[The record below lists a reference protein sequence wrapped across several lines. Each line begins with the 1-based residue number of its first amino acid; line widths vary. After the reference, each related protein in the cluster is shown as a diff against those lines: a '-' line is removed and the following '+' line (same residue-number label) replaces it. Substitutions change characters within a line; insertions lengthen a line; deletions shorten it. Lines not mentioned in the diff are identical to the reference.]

1 MTDSFD
7 PYHKWLG
14 IPAKE
19 QPPNRYRLLGL
30 ALFEADPDVIESA
43 ADQRMSHVRTFQ
55 AGAHSALSQKLLN
68 ELAEAKLCLLKP
80 DQRQKYDELLRD
92 QLSAAATPPA
102 SGQAAPIQQ
111 VTVPAAPVPLS
122 GAPPISTIRS
132 VRTKRKKS
140 SGTRAGLAALGIM
153 AALVGGGIAYW
164 ESQGG
169 PAPIANAPRKA
180 PQRETALADLMDR
193 PTKAGELRKPLDA
206 APVTESTAGDANA
219 ELANQEALL
228 RSSPVRG
235 TASQNATPRDS
246 TKPPE
251 PQHGAAGPKPNPPDF
266 AWGAAK
272 KPEIESSA
280 ATPQQEPAKP
290 AAPVRVSDMAPE
302 KISTGSSSP
311 DFEKKPAPPPRPRMA
326 PKDAIYHQGSWYWFS
341 DEQVTVQEAA
351 AAAKRLKG
359 RLVTITS
366 DDENQ
371 FITEHLRGPTF
382 LGLLKVKKI
391 WLDPSGRPQD
401 YFRWDRGQ
409 PSSSGGERFAA
420 ILRNGRWHDYVEDRL
435 FLCIEW
441 GKEP

>member
-1 MTDSFD
+1 
-7 PYHKWLG
+7 
-14 IPAKE
+14 AKE
-19 QPPNRYRLLGL
+19 
-30 ALFEADPDVIESA
+30 
-43 ADQRMSHVRTFQ
+43 
-55 AGAHSALSQKLLN
+55 
-68 ELAEAKLCLLKP
+68 
-80 DQRQKYDELLRD
+80 
-92 QLSAAATPPA
+92 
-102 SGQAAPIQQ
+102 
-111 VTVPAAPVPLS
+111 
-122 GAPPISTIRS
+122 
-132 VRTKRKKS
+132 
-140 SGTRAGLAALGIM
+140 
-153 AALVGGGIAYW
+153 
-164 ESQGG
+164 
-169 PAPIANAPRKA
+169 
-180 PQRETALADLMDR
+180 
-193 PTKAGELRKPLDA
+193 
-206 APVTESTAGDANA
+206 
-219 ELANQEALL
+219 
-228 RSSPVRG
+228 
-235 TASQNATPRDS
+235 
-246 TKPPE
+246 
-251 PQHGAAGPKPNPPDF
+251 
-266 AWGAAK
+266 
-272 KPEIESSA
+272 PEIESPTKA
-280 ATPQQEPAKP
+280 AAR
-290 AAPVRVSDMAPE
+290 VRVDDVAPDT
-302 KISTGSSSP
+302 ISTGSSSP

>member
-80 DQRQKYDELLRD
+80 DQRQKYDELLRG

-102 SGQAAPIQQ
+102 SGQAAPIQAAPIQQ
-111 VTVPAAPVPLS
+111 VPVPAAPVPLS
-122 GAPPISTIRS
+122 GGPPISTIRS

-140 SGTRAGLAALGIM
+140 SGARAGLAALGIM

-169 PAPIANAPRKA
+169 PEPIANAPPKTSH
-180 PQRETALADLMDR
+180 READLADLVDR
-193 PTKAGELRKPLDA
+193 PTKTDEPRKPLDA
-206 APVTESTAGDANA
+206 APVAEPVAGAADAD
-219 ELANQEALL
+219 LANQEALNRNASP
-228 RSSPVRG
+228 RSS
-235 TASQNATPRDS
+235 ASQNALPRDS
-246 TKPPE
+246 AKQFKPRR
-251 PQHGAAGPKPNPPDF
+251 GAAGVTANPPDF

-272 KPEIESSA
+272 EPEIESPTKA
-280 ATPQQEPAKP
+280 AAR
-290 AAPVRVSDMAPE
+290 VRVDDVAPDT
-302 KISTGSSSP
+302 ISTGPSSSV
-311 DFEKKPAPPPRPRMA
+311 FERKPAPPPRPRMA
-326 PKDAIYHQGSWYWFS
+326 PKDAISHQGSWYWFS
-341 DEQVTVQEAA
+341 GEQVTVQEAA